1 MYSYYS
7 FRVLF
12 QVGSDETRLNA
23 VLDLFAQ
30 IAREPCFD
38 TLRTKEQLGY
48 IVWYVQYTCAILQF
62 FREHIRISIYRS
74 SARKSSSDRGYFVLV
89 QSNRKPTYLDQRIED
104 FLKSIRQTITEM
116 SEEEFARHK
125 KALCD
130 QKLEKP
136 KKLSSRHDR
145 IW

>member
-62 FREHIRISIYRS
+62 FRENNPSLM
-74 SARKSSSDRGYFVLV
+74 F
-89 QSNRKPTYLDQRIED
+89 
-104 FLKSIRQTITEM
+104 
-116 SEEEFARHK
+116 EFQFIGVA
-125 KALCD
+125 
-130 QKLEKP
+130 QEKVAQIAAT
-136 KKLSSRHDR
+136 SF
-145 IW
+145 